1 MSAGQSLADLL
12 MKIGVDAD
20 AMTSGFQSANAQT
33 RRMAKD
39 MVDGINASF
48 QKVQTPTI
56 IGSDRAMA
64 DRLEFYKKKLEEGR
78 ISQETF
84 NKAVAAA
91 RRAFESQENGAS
103 ATAAKLS
110 DLIDLQEKYRASVA
124 LMQRETTQNANAM
137 QSAMIRGM
145 SSVGQL
151 PDKLIAGMSESGRLA
166 TSVQESLDAA
176 SEASTRAAEEELD
189 RRQESINAVNA
200 QRSAARDLAAENARV
215 ADDYSGLVQQ
225 MQQAEIQARRLA
237 RGRSLDAKLAEE
249 AARSDQQQ
257 QQQRAA
263 LAASLAD
270 GEERQRRRIEAAAKV
285 QARLDE
291 DSQRIK
297 QAGAD
302 QAVERAENERAI
314 NAAVSSESVR
324 QTQAERDVQN
334 LLNQQLER
342 GNEALQF
349 RNRLRREAVAFA
361 QALDE
366 AGITPGSQRYQNLTQ
381 EFRESQQRQEEEF
394 RNRDQI
400 NDEIERRNQL
410 DQQAARVIRS
420 VTTAEEAHNQRLTQ
434 LRILHESNRIS
445 TEQYNRAVRESINV
459 MNSQRA
465 GFSQTSGILAQLSF
479 GMEDFAQGL
488 AMGDLRAAMLGASN
502 NIGMVVRGLRD
513 MDQESRRVTFSVIR
527 QGAAFAGL
535 IGAGAAALALV
546 HYTKNLNTELKSLAD
561 RIAEATRQY
570 YRFEQANELATRQER
585 RSEELKN
592 IETIEGIDTK
602 RRQTELE
609 HADMMRRLD
618 TERLENNVR
627 GREAIMKMLGGEANF
642 IQLQQHL
649 QSKGTQESQ
658 IALEQLTR
666 AQTAALKGNTEVAF
680 NEMKML
686 FQYLDREAAKAPFA
700 VLSAIK
706 NVDAAKLKEFGLF
719 DMAALNELQKYFKQ
733 GSMMSLNL
741 YGDSE
746 EALSEIRAV
755 LDDIAKDESKAMAE
769 RKDAALAMEEIDK
782 RAAELAAQRKMDEE
796 HLAKLEADKLEM
808 RHQAAKF
815 DAETVRLRQ
824 EEELFLIKATDQEK
838 ELYRLRKEQ
847 QAFVR
852 PQAAVVGLDPLM
864 NALMAQGMADTQ
876 QADQMAF
883 LEAQKQAAQNEMQ
896 LLMEQ
901 AIPKAQGALEQNAFQ
916 AQADAFKQMTE
927 NIAQKPNPQ
936 LTQVVNKLKAIEDAI
951 KNGGS
956 FVQVGP

>member
-166 TSVQESLDAA
+166 ASVQESLDAA

-225 MQQAEIQARRLA
+225 IQQAEIQARRLA

-342 GNEALQF
+342 GNETLQF

-394 RNRDQI
+394 RNRDRT
-400 NDEIERRNQL
+400 NAEIERRNQL
-410 DQQAARVIRS
+410 DQQATRVIRS
-420 VTTAEEAHNQRLTQ
+420 VTTAQEAHNQRLTQ
-434 LRILHESNRIS
+434 LRILQASNRIS
-445 TEQYNRAVRESINV
+445 MEQYNRAVRESINV

-465 GFSQTSGILAQLSF
+465 GFSQTSGMLAQLSF
-479 GMEDFAQGL
+479 GIEDFAQGL

-502 NIGMVVRGLRD
+502 NITMVVRGFMD
-513 MDQESRRVTFSVIR
+513 MDAASRAALRSVLAIP
-527 QGAAFAGL
+527 AGIAL
-535 IGAGAAALALV
+535 VAGAAVGIYAAFNWLESA
-546 HYTKNLNTELKSLAD
+546 TRDARSLAD
-561 RIAEATRQY
+561 ALRDATMGLDKFRQAASARSQMAEMQASVSRMTSLEDVTRREEDLARKRIEAER
-570 YRFEQANELATRQER
+570 
-585 RSEELKN
+585 
-592 IETIEGIDTK
+592 
-602 RRQTELE
+602 
-609 HADMMRRLD
+609 
-618 TERLENNVR
+618 NVQNVQ
-627 GREAIMKMLGGEANF
+627 REAAVEAQAIIENMLGGASARAELEKVIANTKANGSAEE
-642 IQLQQHL
+642 IAAAKEIESLIARSQQAAREGNPESVINNL
-649 QSKGTQESQ
+649 RRVYELLNEQSLDLADDWVADLTALD
-658 IALEQLTR
+658 ALEEFFQTNTLSLGFLRDDLKLAEEDADKLRELREKLLQTNKELT
-666 AQTAALKGNTEVAF
+666 
-680 NEMKML
+680 
-686 FQYLDREAAKAPFA
+686 
-700 VLSAIK
+700 
-706 NVDAAKLKEFGLF
+706 DAEQEQRL
-719 DMAALNELQKYFKQ
+719 
-733 GSMMSLNL
+733 
-741 YGDSE
+741 
-746 EALSEIRAV
+746 I
-755 LDDIAKDESKAMAE
+755 
-769 RKDAALAMEEIDK
+769 
-782 RAAELAAQRKMDEE
+782 AAELIELEIKRQE
-796 HLAKLEADKLEM
+796 LAKIRTAEM
-808 RHQAAKF
+808 ERQAKWAA
-815 DAETVRLRQ
+815 AEQ
-824 EEELFLIKATDQEK
+824 NEKQKEELFLIKATEQER
-838 ELYRLRKEQ
+838 EIFRLRQEQ
-847 QAFVR
+847 QKFVGEQNMQLLGLN
-852 PQAAVVGLDPLM
+852 PAANFGAMLQFGV
-864 NALMAQGMADTQ
+864 Q
-876 QADQMAF
+876 QAEAQADAMAF
-883 LEAQKQAAQNEMQ
+883 LEAQKEATQNEMNA
-896 LLMEQ
+896 LMEQ

-927 NIAQKPNPQ
+927 SIAQKPNPQ